1 MHKHN
6 LEHVHFSSLLVN
18 YCYYSYSLRRNI
30 SFWQPTIENE
40 YPVLAKLSSIY
51 QNPVPANDG
60 VITIYVHYHSSLL
73 FPSSEY
79 EQEVKNTTSR
89 KCYLFLIQVC
99 INITNRNLYAYYS
112 LLIWPHKSFHVCTFK
127 CFQRIRLRPDGSYM

>member
-6 LEHVHFSSLLVN
+6 LEHVHFSSLSVN
-18 YCYYSYSLRRNI
+18 YCYYSYRLRRNI
-30 SFWQPTIENE
+30 SFWQPTIEKE

-73 FPSSEY
+73 FPSSKY

-112 LLIWPHKSFHVCTFK
+112 LF
-127 CFQRIRLRPDGSYM
+127 IRLIRERGINHWV

>member
-6 LEHVHFSSLLVN
+6 LEHVHFSSLSVN

-40 YPVLAKLSSIY
+40 YAVQAKLSSIY

-73 FPSSEY
+73 FPSSKY
-79 EQEVKNTTSR
+79 EQEVKKYNKSQV
-89 KCYLFLIQVC
+89 LFIPHSSLYQHHKQKPIC
-99 INITNRNLYAYYS
+99 IL
-112 LLIWPHKSFHVCTFK
+112 
-127 CFQRIRLRPDGSYM
+127 